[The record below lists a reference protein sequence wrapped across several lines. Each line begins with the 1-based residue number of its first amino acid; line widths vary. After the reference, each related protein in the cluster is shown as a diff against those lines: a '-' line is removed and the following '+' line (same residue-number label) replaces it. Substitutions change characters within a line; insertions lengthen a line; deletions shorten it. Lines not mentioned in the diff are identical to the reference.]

1 MSTLFSSPRSKN
13 HHFWPE
19 ANYLSGRRWNAH
31 RIWRRFQDECDHNV
45 ASHPFSLM
53 TGPCTWRD
61 LAWPGRTAMTLLS
74 RVRAQQRAGAFVVRC
89 LPTLLLSSL
98 LRCVTPSMIDV
109 RPQDSTHLSP
119 AACLTAVRRASA
131 QGSHVWACSSQRH
144 GTSSSGVD
152 VVFGRVQ
159 RPTYQM
165 PPFVHESSLPAELT
179 PLPVCCSSIG
189 WEEIGGVTDQSRC
202 CFASFP
208 PFASLCWSQS
218 MLLFNMCPTLLL
230 QFPGAKE

>member
-1 MSTLFSSPRSKN
+1 MLTLFSSPRSKN

-19 ANYLSGRRWNAH
+19 ANYLSERCWNTHRKWRW
-31 RIWRRFQDECDHNV
+31 FQDECDHNV
-45 ASHPFSLM
+45 ASHAFLLM
-53 TGPCTWRD
+53 IGPCTCRD
-61 LAWPGRTAMTLLS
+61 GAWPVQTAMTLLS
-74 RVRAQQRAGAFVVRC
+74 RVRAQQRAGAFVVCC

-119 AACLTAVRRASA
+119 AACLTAVRRASV
-131 QGSHVWACSSQRH
+131 QSSHVWACGSQRH
-144 GTSSSGVD
+144 SPSSSEVD

-165 PPFVHESSLPAELT
+165 APFVHESSLPAELT

-189 WEEIGGVTDQSRC
+189 WEEIGEMTDQSRC
-202 CFASFP
+202 CSASFL

-218 MLLFNMCPTLLL
+218 VLLFNMCPTLLL
-230 QFPGAKE
+230 QFPGGKE

>member
-1 MSTLFSSPRSKN
+1 MLTQFSSARSKN

-19 ANYLSGRRWNAH
+19 ANYLSERCWNMH
-31 RIWRRFQDECDHNV
+31 RIWRRFQDQCDHNV

-53 TGPCTWRD
+53 TGPCKRRD
-61 LAWPGRTAMTLLS
+61 GAWPGRTAMTLLS
-74 RVRAQQRAGAFVVRC
+74 RVRAQQQAGAFVVCC
-89 LPTLLLSSL
+89 LPILLLSSL
-98 LRCVTPSMIDV
+98 LRCVTPSMIDA

-131 QGSHVWACSSQRH
+131 QGSHVRACTC
-144 GTSSSGVD
+144 TSSSEVD

-189 WEEIGGVTDQSRC
+189 WEEIGGVTDLSRC
-202 CFASFP
+202 CSASFL

-218 MLLFNMCPTLLL
+218 VLLFNMCPTLLL